1 MNRSAR
7 GSTMIVTL
15 VILTV
20 LSLIGVAM
28 STTLRTD
35 LAITSARQWLS
46 ETRENAEQG
55 LVAFVRLAP
64 DELQPG
70 MVRQDYDVEN
80 LAGNPA
86 MLNTDTIDITV
97 RELFC
102 GDDGSTGSGNM
113 MGAGAKRV
121 WFNIESTATG
131 DATGTRA
138 QINLGASRLAPP
150 DACNY

>member
-1 MNRSAR
+1 
-7 GSTMIVTL
+7 MIVTL

-28 STTLRTD
+28 SSTLRTD

-55 LVAFVRLAP
+55 LVAFIRLAP
-64 DELQPG
+64 GQLQPG
-70 MVRQDYDVEN
+70 MVNQTFDVAA
-80 LAGNPA
+80 LAGNPS
-86 MLNTDTIDITV
+86 MLNTDAVAINV

-102 GDDGSTGSGNM
+102 GDDGSTGTGNM

-121 WFNIESTATG
+121 WFNLEATATG
-131 DATGTRA
+131 AGTGTRA
-138 QINLGASRLAPP
+138 QINLGASRLAPS